1 MSNSKARYPL
11 PESSGGWTACKY
23 ASNMIMLLAYVTEL
37 ASCVLN
43 TFQETTA
50 LSQQEDKLAG
60 QGHISSLAW

>member
-1 MSNSKARYPL
+1 
-11 PESSGGWTACKY
+11 
-23 ASNMIMLLAYVTEL
+23 MIMLLAYVTEL